1 MMINVNEFKKKL
13 ITQALQGKL
22 TEQLIS
28 DGTALE
34 LINEIVKTKSTLK
47 KKWSILEVD
56 NDNLPFAIPSSWT
69 WCYLKSISDSI
80 GGKTNQIQANEV
92 KEKGEIPVVSQGKK
106 YIDGYTSFS
115 SKVITDIPVILFGDH
130 TKIVKYIN
138 FEFVVGADGTKLLKP
153 ICVDN
158 KFFYYLITYAS
169 FTIFDLGYS
178 RHYSL
183 LKKCPLPLPPL
194 EEQKRIVAKLDEIFA
209 ELDKIDE
216 QQTRLTTIQEK
227 METKILKL
235 AIQGKLVEQRPEEG
249 TGEELFKLIQK
260 EKQELIKEGK
270 IKKEKPLPVIEEDEI
285 PFEIPSTWKWVRLK
299 SICDSIYAG
308 GDKPQDFVEN
318 KDSNHTIPV
327 VANGVTNNGIIGYTS
342 LLRSRENSITVAGRG
357 TIGFTVYRNYSFFPI
372 VRLIVLE
379 QNKFINPI
387 FLSTYFKVMQE
398 KSTGT
403 SIPQLTV
410 PMIIDRVIPLPPLEE
425 QNRIVAKIKN
435 LLPLCRSN

>member
-1 MMINVNEFKKKL
+1 MMINVNEFKKNL

-34 LINEIVKTKSTLK
+34 LINEIVKTKSTPK

-69 WCYLKSISDSI
+69 WCYLESISDSI

-92 KEKGEIPVVSQGKK
+92 KEKGETPVVSQGRK

-216 QQTRLTTIQEK
+216 QQTRLATIQEK

-260 EKQELIKEGK
+260 EKQELIKQGK
-270 IKKEKPLPVIEEDEI
+270 IKKEKPLPVIEDDEI
-285 PFEIPSTWKWVRLK
+285 PFEIPSTWKWVRLGEIIQIK
-299 SICDSIYAG
+299 SGEMLTSSEMKNG
-308 GDKPQDFVEN
+308 L
-318 KDSNHTIPV
+318 IPV
-327 VANGVTNNGIIGYTS
+327 YGGNGVAGYHDKWLVDEETIVIGRVGFYCGSVHITEKYAWITNNAF
-342 LLRSRENSITVAGRG
+342 ITHYSKSYINQKYLAFILKQMNLGGKNNGVAQPVVSGKK
-357 TIGFTVYRNYSFFPI
+357 IYPMFF
-372 VRLIVLE
+372 
-379 QNKFINPI
+379 
-387 FLSTYFKVMQE
+387 
-398 KSTGT
+398 
-403 SIPQLTV
+403 
-410 PMIIDRVIPLPPLEE
+410 PLPPLEE
-425 QNRIVAKIKN
+425 QKRIVAKIEE
-435 LLPLCRSN
+435 LLPLCKG

>member
-1 MMINVNEFKKKL
+1 MMINVNEFKKNL

-34 LINEIVKTKSTLK
+34 LINEIVKTKSTPK

-69 WCYLKSISDSI
+69 WCYLESISDSI

-92 KEKGEIPVVSQGKK
+92 KEKGETPVVSQGRK

-216 QQTRLTTIQEK
+216 QQTRLATIQEK

-260 EKQELIKEGK
+260 EKQELIKQGK
-270 IKKEKPLPVIEEDEI
+270 IKKEKPLPVIEDDEI
-285 PFEIPSTWKWVRLK
+285 PFEIPSTWKWVRLGEIIQIK
-299 SICDSIYAG
+299 SGEMLTSSEMKNG
-308 GDKPQDFVEN
+308 L
-318 KDSNHTIPV
+318 IPV
-327 VANGVTNNGIIGYTS
+327 YGGNGVAGYHDKWLVDEETIVIGRVGFYCGSVHITEKYAWITDNAFITHYSKSYINQKYLAFILKQMNLGGKNNGVSQPVVSGKKIYPM
-342 LLRSRENSITVAGRG
+342 
-357 TIGFTVYRNYSFFPI
+357 FF
-372 VRLIVLE
+372 
-379 QNKFINPI
+379 
-387 FLSTYFKVMQE
+387 
-398 KSTGT
+398 
-403 SIPQLTV
+403 
-410 PMIIDRVIPLPPLEE
+410 PLPPLEE
-425 QNRIVAKIKN
+425 QKRIVAKIEE
-435 LLPLCRSN
+435 LLPLCKG

>member
-1 MMINVNEFKKKL
+1 MMINVNEFKKNL

-34 LINEIVKTKSTLK
+34 LINEIVKTKSTPK

-69 WCYLKSISDSI
+69 WCYLESISDSI

-92 KEKGEIPVVSQGKK
+92 KEKGETPVVSQGRK

-216 QQTRLTTIQEK
+216 QQTRLATIQEK

-260 EKQELIKEGK
+260 EKQELIKQGK
-270 IKKEKPLPVIEEDEI
+270 IKKEKPLPVIEDDEI
-285 PFEIPSTWKWVRLK
+285 PFEIPSTWKWVRLGEIIQIK
-299 SICDSIYAG
+299 SGEMLTSSEMKNG
-308 GDKPQDFVEN
+308 L
-318 KDSNHTIPV
+318 IPV
-327 VANGVTNNGIIGYTS
+327 YGGNGVAGYHDKWLVDEETIVIGRVGFYCGSVHITEKYAWITDNAFITHYSKSYINQKYLAFILKQMNLGGKNNG
-342 LLRSRENSITVAGRG
+342 VAQPVVSGKK
-357 TIGFTVYRNYSFFPI
+357 IYPMFF
-372 VRLIVLE
+372 
-379 QNKFINPI
+379 
-387 FLSTYFKVMQE
+387 
-398 KSTGT
+398 
-403 SIPQLTV
+403 
-410 PMIIDRVIPLPPLEE
+410 PLPPLEE
-425 QNRIVAKIKN
+425 QKRIVAKIEE
-435 LLPLCRSN
+435 LLPLCKG

>member
-1 MMINVNEFKKKL
+1 MMINVNEFKKNL

-34 LINEIVKTKSTLK
+34 LINEIVKTKSTPK

-69 WCYLKSISDSI
+69 WCYLESISDSI

-92 KEKGEIPVVSQGKK
+92 KEKGETPVVSQGRK

-216 QQTRLTTIQEK
+216 QQTRLATIQEK

-260 EKQELIKEGK
+260 E
-270 IKKEKPLPVIEEDEI
+270 
-285 PFEIPSTWKWVRLK
+285 
-299 SICDSIYAG
+299 
-308 GDKPQDFVEN
+308 
-318 KDSNHTIPV
+318 
-327 VANGVTNNGIIGYTS
+327 
-342 LLRSRENSITVAGRG
+342 
-357 TIGFTVYRNYSFFPI
+357 
-372 VRLIVLE
+372 
-379 QNKFINPI
+379 
-387 FLSTYFKVMQE
+387 
-398 KSTGT
+398 
-403 SIPQLTV
+403 
-410 PMIIDRVIPLPPLEE
+410 
-425 QNRIVAKIKN
+425 
-435 LLPLCRSN
+435 

>member
-1 MMINVNEFKKKL
+1 MMINVNEFKKNL

-34 LINEIVKTKSTLK
+34 LINEIVKTKSTPK

-69 WCYLKSISDSI
+69 WCYLESISDSI

-92 KEKGEIPVVSQGKK
+92 KEKGETPVVSQGRK

-216 QQTRLTTIQEK
+216 QQTRLATIQEK

-260 EKQELIKEGK
+260 EKQELIKQGK
-270 IKKEKPLPVIEEDEI
+270 IKKEKPLPVIEDDEI
-285 PFEIPSTWKWVRLK
+285 PFEIPSTWKWVRLGEIIQIK
-299 SICDSIYAG
+299 S
-308 GDKPQDFVEN
+308 GDMLTSSEMKN
-318 KDSNHTIPV
+318 GLIPV
-327 VANGVTNNGIIGYTS
+327 YGGNGVAGYHDKWLVDEETIVIGRVGFYCGSVHITEKYAWITDNAFITHYSKSYINQKYLAFILKQMNLGGKNNGVSQPVVSGKKIYPM
-342 LLRSRENSITVAGRG
+342 
-357 TIGFTVYRNYSFFPI
+357 FF
-372 VRLIVLE
+372 
-379 QNKFINPI
+379 
-387 FLSTYFKVMQE
+387 
-398 KSTGT
+398 
-403 SIPQLTV
+403 
-410 PMIIDRVIPLPPLEE
+410 PLPPLEE
-425 QNRIVAKIKN
+425 QKRIVAKIEE
-435 LLPLCRSN
+435 LLPLCKG

>member
-1 MMINVNEFKKKL
+1 MINVNEFKKNL

-34 LINEIVKTKSTLK
+34 LINEIVKTKSTPK

-69 WCYLKSISDSI
+69 WCYLESISDSI

-92 KEKGEIPVVSQGKK
+92 KEKGETPVVSQGKK

-216 QQTRLTTIQEK
+216 KQTRLATIQEK
-227 METKILKL
+227 MEAKILKL

-249 TGEELFKLIQK
+249 TGEELLKSLNK
-260 EKQELIKEGK
+260 
-270 IKKEKPLPVIEEDEI
+270 PVIDYSLNEVLPFDI
-285 PFEIPSTWKWVRLK
+285 PKSWVWCKLSDIGTTNIGLTYHPSDIVEKGTMVIRSSNIINGKLDYKDKVCVECSIRDNQYLKQNDIVICSRNGSKRLVGK
-299 SICDSIYAG
+299 NAIYQG
-308 GDKPQDFVEN
+308 
-318 KDSNHTIPV
+318 DSNKYAFGAFMAVFRTSFYKYTHLYFNTDAFKRYFTSDDSKQI
-327 VANGVTNNGIIGYTS
+327 NQVTQDILKES
-342 LLRSRENSITVAGRG
+342 L
-357 TIGFTVYRNYSFFPI
+357 
-372 VRLIVLE
+372 
-379 QNKFINPI
+379 
-387 FLSTYFKVMQE
+387 
-398 KSTGT
+398 
-403 SIPQLTV
+403 
-410 PMIIDRVIPLPPLEE
+410 IPLPPLEE
-425 QNRIVAKIKN
+425 QKRIVEKVEE
-435 LLPLCRSN
+435 LLPLCRGN